1 MTTIA
6 RSTQEKY
13 ACSGIIQ
20 YPERYIWPPCGTW
33 RVWYILLL
41 TCLISLISLLLQHLR
56 ILYCL
61 KQKLQL
67 QWWLSLVVGGG
78 CSQGGDCP
86 LIRISSGESPWITL
100 YHLNHPVSVRV
111 KARLSPAPA
120 SVPPWYSVQAISDN
134 THTDTPPS
142 PVGSGPREP
151 TCIYNWKS
159 WQKILKN
166 GKILK
171 IHNKAFV
178 RRQITFLVCLF
189 FCARLCWATHALYFA
204 SSN

>member
-20 YPERYIWPPCGTW
+20 YPEKYFWPPCGTW
-33 RVWYILLL
+33 RVSFNNIFYIL
-41 TCLISLISLLLQHLR
+41 S

-61 KQKLQL
+61 KQKLQC
-67 QWWLSLVVGGG
+67 STAMMTIPCGGGG
-78 CSQGGDCP
+78 CSQAGGCP

-142 PVGSGPREP
+142 PVGSGPPEP

-159 WQKILKN
+159 WHKN
-166 GKILK
+166 PKK
-171 IHNKAFV
+171 RK
-178 RRQITFLVCLF
+178 RT
-189 FCARLCWATHALYFA
+189 Y
-204 SSN
+204 

>member
-20 YPERYIWPPCGTW
+20 YPERYIWHPCGTR
-33 RVWYILLL
+33 RVFDIFCFWHAFLSFIIPYIAYIPSF
-41 TCLISLISLLLQHLR
+41 TTFANT
-56 ILYCL
+56 ILPKTEASTAMMTIPCG
-61 KQKLQL
+61 
-67 QWWLSLVVGGG
+67 GGG
-78 CSQGGDCP
+78 CSQGGGCP

-159 WQKILKN
+159 WHKN
-166 GKILK
+166 HKNRK
-171 IHNKAFV
+171 RK
-178 RRQITFLVCLF
+178 
-189 FCARLCWATHALYFA
+189 Y
-204 SSN
+204 

>member
-13 ACSGIIQ
+13 ACSNISQ
-20 YPERYIWPPCGTW
+20 YPEKYFWPPCGTW
-33 RVWYILLL
+33 
-41 TCLISLISLLLQHLR
+41 TMEGLIFFAFDMHFCHSLSLLLQHLR
-56 ILYCL
+56 HTMLPKTEASTAMMTIPCG
-61 KQKLQL
+61 
-67 QWWLSLVVGGG
+67 GGG
-78 CSQGGDCP
+78 CSQAGGCP

-120 SVPPWYSVQAISDN
+120 SVPPWYSVQSISDN

-151 TCIYNWKS
+151 TCIWNWKS
-159 WQKILKN
+159 WHKN
-166 GKILK
+166 PKNRK
-171 IHNKAFV
+171 RK
-178 RRQITFLVCLF
+178 
-189 FCARLCWATHALYFA
+189 Y
-204 SSN
+204 